1 MRSIPHKML
10 KAHKI
15 EIGSNH
21 TPDFVYK
28 TSELKNRRENPS
40 TWPDALGRTG

>member
-1 MRSIPHKML
+1 MRSIPYTIL

-21 TPDFVYK
+21 APGFVYK
-28 TSELKNRRENPS
+28 TSELKNWRENPR